1 LLKVE
6 NLQTGYGDV
15 QILFEASLEINQGEI
30 VALIGANGA
39 GKTTMLKTISG
50 LIRTWK
56 GKIIF
61 EGQEIHNMPSHRTV
75 ALGLIQVAEGRKLF
89 PHLSVRENLELGS
102 FIKSARKNR
111 AQSLDK
117 VFSLFPL
124 LAERM
129 SQSAGT
135 LSGGEQQMLAIGRG
149 LMTQPRV
156 LMLDE
161 PSLGLAPMLVAD
173 IFQAVEEINQQDGT
187 TVLIVEQNAVQT
199 LSMAHRGYVLENGRI
214 ELSGTG
220 EELLQDDRIRTAYL
234 GL

>member
-1 LLKVE
+1 MLKVE

-50 LIRTWK
+50 LLRTWK
-56 GKIIF
+56 GKITF
-61 EGQEIHNMPSHRTV
+61 EGRDIQNTPSHKIV
-75 ALGLIQVAEGRKLF
+75 AMGLIQVAEGRKLF
-89 PHLSVRENLELGS
+89 PKLSVRENLELGS

-111 AQSLDK
+111 AQSMDK
-117 VFSLFPL
+117 VFTLFPR
-124 LAERM
+124 LAERS

-161 PSLGLAPMLVAD
+161 PSLGLAPMLVSG
-173 IFQAVEEINQQDGT
+173 IFKAIEEINQQDGT

-199 LSMAHRGYVLENGRI
+199 LSMAHRDYVLENDRI
-214 ELSGTG
+214 ELSDTG
-220 EELLQDDRIRTAYL
+220 EELLKDDRIRTAYL